1 MTIREFL
8 KQAVGSENLCKDILD
23 REVEVQMHTS
33 DGIYIGNSFAVDRC
47 GYKFSPW
54 HRHKDGTKGSLV
66 IDIRIIPKKDE

>member
-1 MTIREFL
+1 
-8 KQAVGSENLCKDILD
+8 
-23 REVEVQMHTS
+23 MHTS

-66 IDIRIIPKKDE
+66 LDIRIIPKNGELL